1 MRIIHTAD
9 WHLGQTFFGYDRA
22 AEHTRFFDW
31 LKTVVKEKSAD
42 LLLVSGDVYDT
53 QNPSAE
59 SQRLFYRFIKE
70 LNEKNPSLHV
80 IIIAGNHDSGAR
92 LEAPNPLL
100 DLYNVQVR
108 GYVYRA
114 DNDIDYKRHIIP
126 IKDSAGELAAYCLA
140 VPYLRQGDFPK
151 ADSYSKGVEALYAKL
166 YEAAVEMSN
175 DCNSNKCNAN
185 TGAGVRGQAI
195 PIIAMGHLYANGA
208 YVLDDDRTEG
218 IVVGGLDAVETSA
231 FPAGL
236 AYTALGHLHK
246 AQGVGSGNNI
256 RYSGAPL
263 PMSFAERNYKQG
275 VVFIE
280 ITGSGKGGNKVTIE
294 QLAYDSPVSLLRIPN
309 DGYGELK
316 EILDDISLLPDK
328 FFGETDPFAPFLEVR
343 LKFCEHDP
351 AILPAIEKAME
362 NKNVRLARIVQSKQ
376 DGTDSDDEV
385 TVATVDDLNSIKPLE
400 MMKRIYSRNSGGAEM
415 DESLEK
421 LLCSV
426 MDEVEKEE
434 ERL

>member
-31 LKTVVKEKSAD
+31 LKTVAKGKSAD

-70 LNEKNPSLHV
+70 LNEENPSLQV

-108 GYVYRA
+108 GYVHRT
-114 DNDIDYKRHIIP
+114 DDDIDYKRHIIP
-126 IKDSAGELAAYCLA
+126 IKDSAGELSAYCLA

-151 ADSYSKGVEALYAKL
+151 ADSYSKGVEALYTKL
-166 YEAAVEMSN
+166 YETAAKMLNGCKSN
-175 DCNSNKCNAN
+175 NCNVH
-185 TGAGVRGQAI
+185 AGIGGQTV

-208 YVLDDDRTEG
+208 SVLDDDRTEG

-246 AQGVGSGNNI
+246 AQRVGGSNSI

-263 PMSFAERNYKQG
+263 PMSFAERNYRQG

-316 EILDDISLLPDK
+316 EVLDDISLLPDK
-328 FFGETDPFAPFLEVR
+328 FFGETEPFAPFLEVR

-351 AILPAIEKAME
+351 AILPAIEKAIE

-400 MMKRIYSRNSGGAEM
+400 MMKRIYSRNSGGVQM
-415 DESLEK
+415 SESLEK
-421 LLCSV
+421 LLFSV

-434 ERL
+434 DGL

>member
-9 WHLGQTFFGYDRA
+9 WHLGQTFFGYDRT

-31 LKTVVKEKSAD
+31 LKAVVKEKSAD

-70 LNEKNPSLHV
+70 LNNENPTLQV

-108 GYVYRA
+108 GYVHRK
-114 DNDIDYKRHIIP
+114 DDDIDYKRHIIP
-126 IKDSAGELAAYCLA
+126 IKDSAGDLAAYCLA
-140 VPYLRQGDFPK
+140 VRYLRQGDFPK
-151 ADSYSKGVEALYAKL
+151 ADGYSKGVEALYTKL
-166 YEAAVEMSN
+166 YEAATEML
-175 DCNSNKCNAN
+175 N
-185 TGAGVRGQAI
+185 TCKSHAGTDIRGAAV

-208 YVLDDDRTEG
+208 SVLDDDRTEG
-218 IVVGGLDAVETSA
+218 IVIGGLDVVEASA
-231 FPAGL
+231 FPTGL
-236 AYTALGHLHK
+236 AYIALGHLHK
-246 AQGVGSGNNI
+246 AQIVGGCNNI

-263 PMSFAERNYKQG
+263 PMSFAERNYRQG
-275 VVFIE
+275 VACVE
-280 ITGSGKGGNKVTIE
+280 ITGNGSGEGGYNVTIDK
-294 QLAYDSPVSLLRIPN
+294 LAYDSPVSLLRIPN
-309 DGYGELK
+309 NGYGELK
-316 EILDDISLLPDK
+316 EILDAISLLPDK
-328 FFGETDPFAPFLEVR
+328 FFGETDLFAPFLEVR

-351 AILPAIEKAME
+351 AILPAIEKAIE
-362 NKNVRLARIVQSKQ
+362 NKNVRLARIIQSKQ
-376 DGTDSDDEV
+376 DETDSDDEV

-400 MMKRIYSRNSGGAEM
+400 MMKRIYSRNSAGAQM
-415 DESLEK
+415 SESLEK

-426 MDEVEKEE
+426 MNDVEKEE
-434 ERL
+434 DGL

>member
-22 AEHTRFFDW
+22 AEHIKFFEW
-31 LKTVVKEKSAD
+31 LKTVVKEKCAD

-70 LNEKNPSLHV
+70 LNEENPALQV

-108 GYVYRA
+108 GYVHRT
-114 DNDIDYKRHIIP
+114 DNDIDYRRHIIP
-126 IKDSAGELAAYCLA
+126 VKNSVGELAAYCLA

-151 ADSYSKGVEALYAKL
+151 ADSYSKGVEFLYTKL
-166 YEAAVEMSN
+166 YETAVEISN
-175 DCNSNKCNAN
+175 DCD
-185 TGAGVRGQAI
+185 THTRAGVVQQRV

-208 YVLDDDRTEG
+208 SVLDDDRTEG

-236 AYTALGHLHK
+236 AYVALGHLHK
-246 AQGVGSGNNI
+246 SQRVGGSNNV

-275 VVFIE
+275 VVCIE
-280 ITGSGKGGNKVTIE
+280 IAHNSGNAHSRQVTVE
-294 QLAYDSPVSLLRIPN
+294 QLAYDSPVELLRIPN
-309 DGYGELK
+309 EGYGGLK

-343 LKFCEHDP
+343 LEFCEPDP
-351 AILPAIEKAME
+351 AILPAIEKAIE
-362 NKNVRLARIVQSKQ
+362 NKNVRLARIVQSKR
-376 DGTDSDDEV
+376 DGTDADDEV
-385 TVATVDDLNSIKPLE
+385 TVVTVDDLNSIKPLD
-400 MMKRIYSRNSGGAEM
+400 MMKRIYCRNSGAQM
-415 DESLEK
+415 SDSLEK
-421 LLCSV
+421 LLCNV
-426 MDEVEKEE
+426 MDDIEKEE
-434 ERL
+434 DRL